1 MKLERLF
8 IFFIILLFVGAILII
23 NRFTSITE
31 RKTKV
36 YIQGAFYIDRN
47 DIYKIV
53 NDDIIEK
60 MLRDIDPDI
69 LIVQEPVTFSD
80 NLFEEFESEISP
92 SEKDSIINIYFK
104 KIEDINSKLGFDI
117 ILLNVWDLES
127 IQARKNFYRKNRD
140 DPNFKQKVDLYNKLN
155 QIITTKIE
163 ELNLKKDIFTVN
175 SSLFDNLKEVE
186 GNYFSSVFGEEL
198 GLGDYKYMNKKY
210 TDKILE
216 IINEDKKRKTL
227 IIYDSNQKYELIKR
241 LTSIPDINVIRVMSG
256 EKNKD

>member
-1 MKLERLF
+1 MRLERLL
-8 IFFIILLFVGAILII
+8 IFFVILLFLIAILII

-36 YIQGAFYIDRN
+36 FVQGAFYIDRN

-53 NDDIIEK
+53 NDDMIEK

-92 SEKDSIINIYFK
+92 SEKDSVIDIYFE
-104 KIEDINSKLGFDI
+104 KIKDINTKLGFDI

-127 IQARKNFYRKNRD
+127 VQARKNFYRKNRD
-140 DPNFKQKVDLYNKLN
+140 DPNFKLKVDLYKKLN
-155 QIITTKIE
+155 QTITTKIE

-175 SSLFDNLKEVE
+175 SSLFDDLKEVE

-210 TDKILE
+210 IDKIVE
-216 IINEDKKRKTL
+216 IINEDKKRNTL

-241 LTSIPDINVIRVMSG
+241 LTSIPDVNVMRVMSG
-256 EKNKD
+256 EKNED